1 MYRADYVEQNQ
12 SKQDTAGTLEEAEE
26 LEGERVNTGIPGL
39 NRVLGTNRIDD
50 RSGLH
55 LPSSIIFSGG
65 QGSGKSTLLLEMLAL
80 IKEKKTLLIS
90 TEQTLG
96 EIKLSLIGIGR
107 GKQAAKIHA
116 YSLLDDHCEVDIAFK
131 KIEEENPR
139 VVVIDSL
146 TKMRSTPFSKR
157 DKALSPVEIVE
168 RFKRDAETNSR
179 AVILVAHMTKG
190 DQISGKREQ
199 LYDVSTVLML
209 IRQDAHTR
217 LLHCPDKNRFGST
230 AETALFRIDRQGIR
244 EIREKTEE
252 QREMPKRRRKEKAK
266 VISG

>member
-1 MYRADYVEQNQ
+1 MYRNDYTESNQ
-12 SKQDTAGTLEEAEE
+12 PRQDTAGTLEDAEE
-26 LEGERVNTGIPGL
+26 LEGERIDTGISGL

-55 LPSSIIFSGG
+55 LPSSVIFSGG

-80 IKEKKTLLIS
+80 IKEKKTLLLS

-116 YSLLDDHCEVDIAFK
+116 HSLLDDHCDAEVAFE
-131 KIEEENPR
+131 KIEEANPR
-139 VVVIDSL
+139 LVVVDSL
-146 TKMRSTPFSKR
+146 TKMRNSRGFRKDKSFSQ
-157 DKALSPVEIVE
+157 VELVE
-168 RFKRDAETNSR
+168 RFKRDAETNNR

-217 LLHCPDKNRFGST
+217 LLNCPDKNRFGST

-244 EIREKTEE
+244 EIREETEE
-252 QREMPKRRRKEKAK
+252 PREMPKRRRKAK
-266 VISG
+266 VVAG